1 MAYRIELTKKAM
13 ADIAALKVFD
23 RKRVVDGIEAQLVNE
38 PAVETR
44 NRKRLR
50 PNGLAEWE
58 LRIGIF
64 RVFYDVPGTN
74 DVVKVVAVGYKVGNA
89 LYIQGK
95 RFEL

>member
-1 MAYRIELTKKAM
+1 MAYRIELTTKAL

-23 RKRVVDGIEAQLVNE
+23 RKRVVTGIEAQLRNE

-50 PNGLAEWE
+50 PNKLAEWE

-64 RVFYDVPGTN
+64 RVFYDVPAAN

-89 LYIQGK
+89 LYIQGQ
-95 RFEL
+95 RYEL